1 MTTSRPKTNGSARL
15 RIWLRRFHRWLG
27 VVLAF
32 FVLLLAVSGI
42 ALNHAESWEL
52 DRRYVGW
59 SWLLDAYG
67 IEAPPPSA
75 SFADGSHRATLLGG
89 RLYFDG
95 VDVAQDVETLSGIA
109 VLDPL
114 ALVGAGDRAYILT
127 TAGEFVQ
134 SIDLAAELR
143 SPVVR
148 VGKTDG
154 AAVIE
159 SGGRLYRSD
168 PDITV
173 FEPWDEGLHEGV
185 RWSSATRP
193 DEAELDALAT
203 LYRGRGLTVERV
215 LADVHSGRILV
226 FAGPLLMDLVA
237 IFMIILSISGLIMW
251 RQQIRLESSLERR
264 NGGRR

>member
-1 MTTSRPKTNGSARL
+1 MTISRQKANGSARL

-27 VVLAF
+27 VVLVF

-42 ALNHAESWEL
+42 ALNHAEGWGL
-52 DRRYVGW
+52 DRRYLGW

-89 RLYFDG
+89 HLYFDG
-95 VDVAQDVETLSGIA
+95 VDVAQEVETLTGLA
-109 VLDPL
+109 VLGPL
-114 ALVGAGDRAYILT
+114 VLVGSGDTAYILT

-134 SIDLAAELR
+134 SIDLAADLQTT
-143 SPVVR
+143 VAR
-148 VGKTDG
+148 VGSIDG
-154 AAVIE
+154 AAIIE

-173 FEPWDEGLHEGV
+173 FEPWNEGSQDDV
-185 RWSSATRP
+185 KWSSATQP
-193 DEAELDALAT
+193 DATQLEALRN

-215 LADVHSGRILV
+215 LADLHSGRVLAISGTLLV
-226 FAGPLLMDLVA
+226 DLVA
-237 IFMIILSISGLIMW
+237 VFMIVLSVSGLIMW
-251 RQQIRLESSLERR
+251 RQQSRLESSLERR
-264 NGGRR
+264 RNGEG